1 MEKVIT
7 LESIR
12 KAEDFNQCNGAKN
25 VMGDIISSIDF
36 KDWNFYEVNSECGTF
51 KHKYGI
57 FRIVEKVL
65 NKHSSKPNLVVM
77 AGFSVN
83 SFCGSSEIILN
94 TLKTLEDHYRAIY
107 IICYDEQFKEMQV
120 VALNASSER
129 FRTVLTDAERA
140 NEHDYNIRTKIYAPE
155 LEMEENMAIAID
167 KVLRC
172 PQLNLR
178 NVHLLGKSAG
188 CGLAMHI
195 VSKSSIYNA
204 LYLAVPANSTYLM
217 PLEKMGERLRTLKVI
232 IGWNANDAK
241 KLYKIPSNENRPKYE
256 ETIDILKSR
265 FGEFKT
271 ILETY
276 SPGNFHEINPELI
289 NTIVRNLH

>member
-1 MEKVIT
+1 MEKKIT

-12 KAEDFNQCNGAKN
+12 KAEDFNQCNGATN

-36 KDWNFYEVNSECGTF
+36 KDWNFYEVNSECGKF
-51 KHKYGI
+51 HHRYGI
-57 FRIVEKVL
+57 FRIVEKL
-65 NKHSSKPNLVVM
+65 INKHSSKPNLVVM

-83 SFCGSSEIILN
+83 SFCGSSEIILQS
-94 TLKTLEDHYRAIY
+94 LKTLEPYYRAIY
-107 IICYDEQFKEMQV
+107 IICYDEQFKKMQED
-120 VALNASSER
+120 ALTASNEI
-129 FRTVLTDAERA
+129 FNTVLTPAEKEM
-140 NEHDYNIRTKIYAPE
+140 EHDHTIRAKIYAPE
-155 LEMEENMAIAID
+155 LAMEEQMAIAID

-172 PQLNLR
+172 PQLDLR
-178 NVHLLGKSAG
+178 NVHLFGKSAG

-217 PLEKMGERLRTLKVI
+217 PLEKMGESLRILKVI
-232 IGWNANDAK
+232 IGWNENDSK

-256 ETIDILKSR
+256 ETIRILESR

-276 SPGNFHEINPELI
+276 SPGNKHEINPELI
-289 NTIVRNLH
+289 NTIVRNL